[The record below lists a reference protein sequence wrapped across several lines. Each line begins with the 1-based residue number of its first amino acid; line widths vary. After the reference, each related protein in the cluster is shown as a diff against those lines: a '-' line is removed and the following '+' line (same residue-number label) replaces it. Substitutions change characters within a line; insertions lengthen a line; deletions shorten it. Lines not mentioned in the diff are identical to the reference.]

1 MTTPK
6 IDPLW
11 GYFVTSEQPLSNL
24 DHVTLIDLYQPLV
37 GSAALSLYQLLW
49 QHQQPLLS
57 QRSAHAQ
64 LFNLLDMDAVT
75 FYEARIKLEAVAL
88 LSTYRAQDQLGQ
100 YLIYQLHVPLTPREF
115 LHDNI
120 LKTFLYEKIGAAD
133 FQQLSK
139 KYLTTFKL
147 PDHRQEITKSF
158 LEVFTLSSHGLMQ
171 MSTDSPNEPSAQ
183 PTVPPHYTPEQLATF
198 DWQLLEQ
205 LLEKYH
211 ITPTEIAR
219 YQSEL
224 FNLHAFYGVSEIEL
238 ADLII
243 NTLDVRTNK
252 MDLPRLQN
260 LTQKRFEKRVNLT
273 AQKTARLQATA
284 PTASS
289 QTADWKPAQRQLL
302 QQAQRLA
309 PADFLAAKKQTQK
322 GFVGSAETRVLRQLQ
337 ERAVLP
343 NEVINILVDYV
354 LNNSA
359 TLTQGLV
366 EKIAN
371 DWLQHNITTAADAL
385 QYLTNYSNRLTTTP
399 TTPRA
404 KTAFKHS
411 RSQSVRQEPVT
422 DWKQHPAQKVDPKKL
437 AQAKAQWK
445 KYKNQSS

>member
-385 QYLTNYSNRLTTTP
+385 HYITNYSNRSTITATAHRSKTTS
-399 TTPRA
+399 
-404 KTAFKHS
+404 KHS
-411 RSQSVRQEPVT
+411 RFQSARQEPVT

-437 AQAKAQWK
+437 AQAEAQWK